1 MNINWTAVLTGFVV
15 TLALGFI
22 SGLVYVGSEASVVL
36 LYWGGIGLFGGLTA
50 GYIASGTMS
59 SGAIHGGVATVFGS
73 LVLLVL
79 ATFTTLLFGGLVA
92 SFGVLILGLMLL
104 AFYAIPG
111 ALGGAIGSW
120 AKHRRTA
127 RETTGTRA

>member
-1 MNINWTAVLTGFVV
+1 MDINWTAVITGFVV

-22 SGLVYVGSEASVVL
+22 SGLVFVGSGASIVL
-36 LYWGGIGLFGGLTA
+36 LYWGGIGLLGGLTA
-50 GYIASGTMS
+50 GYISGGTMG
-59 SGAIHGGVATVFGS
+59 SGVTHGGMATVFGS

-92 SFGVLILGLMLL
+92 SFSVLVFGLLML

-111 ALGGAIGSW
+111 GVGGAIGSW
-120 AKHRRTA
+120 AKHRRATP
-127 RETTGTRA
+127 EPTTTRA

>member
-1 MNINWTAVLTGFVV
+1 MHINWSAVITGFVV
-15 TLALGFI
+15 TLALGII
-22 SGLVYVGSEASVVL
+22 SGFIYVGSEASVVF

-50 GYIASGTMS
+50 GYLAGGTMG
-59 SGAIHGGVATVFGS
+59 SGAVHGGIATVFGS
-73 LVLLVL
+73 LILL
-79 ATFTTLLFGGLVA
+79 AITTFTTLLYAGLVA
-92 SFGVLILGLMLL
+92 SFGVLVLGLMLL

-127 RETTGTRA
+127 PESMGARA

>member
-1 MNINWTAVLTGFVV
+1 MKINWTAVLTGFGV

-22 SGLVYVGSEASVVL
+22 SGLVYVGSAASVVL

-50 GYIASGTMS
+50 GYLAGGTVS
-59 SGAIHGGVATVFGS
+59 SGALHGGIATVFGS
-73 LVLLVL
+73 LILLAI
-79 ATFTTLLFGGLVA
+79 ATFTTLLFAGLVA
-92 SFGVLILGLMLL
+92 SFGVFVLGLLLL

-120 AKHRRTA
+120 AKHRRGAPEPTGA
-127 RETTGTRA
+127 RA